1 MVNIQLYPTLL
12 YEFIQ
17 VLMMILCFLSDTF
30 DSNILLHPLFI
41 LIMLTCWIII
51 LNYILTPALIQSYK
65 NKKVISKPHQYAFCA
80 RFSFVW
86 FDWFG
91 NCQHLFAR
99 AQQFFRLHQMF
110 LTIAINQRSE
120 FHTMRDVVYLKNV
133 IKV

>member
-41 LIMLTCWIII
+41 LIMLSCWIII
-51 LNYILTPALIQSYK
+51 LNYILTLTLIQSYK

-99 AQQFFRLHQMF
+99 AQQFFRLS
-110 LTIAINQRSE
+110 TSNVPDYGNQSTFRISHDGGCGLPE
-120 FHTMRDVVYLKNV
+120 ECY
-133 IKV
+133 